1 MLVAQA
7 NLICHDYPLMIDL
20 LMLNNLAKT
29 RQDRPGLM
37 VEVVAVVSVL
47 LRMNWKEI
55 NPTEIKAQRRR
66 KRNHP

>member
-66 KRNHP
+66 KHNHP